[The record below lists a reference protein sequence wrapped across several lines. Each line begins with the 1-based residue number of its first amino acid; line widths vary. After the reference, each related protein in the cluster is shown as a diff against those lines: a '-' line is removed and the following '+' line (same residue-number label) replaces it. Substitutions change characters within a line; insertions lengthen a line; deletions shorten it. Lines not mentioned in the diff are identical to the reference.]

1 MSGMIVVSGKTLGRK
16 KPLFE
21 GFSVPLPPETQE
33 HGGEGGLTLREL
45 IERIVRHEV
54 GAFHDRQEG
63 RKFVQALSVRQ
74 IEESAARG
82 KVDMGGR
89 RLDQHVDEDDAVAV
103 ALQGFED
110 GLYLVV
116 LDDQEQRDLDAQIY
130 LRPDSRVT
138 FVRLVF
144 LAGA

>member
-1 MSGMIVVSGKTLGRK
+1 MGQVITISGKAPGRK
-16 KPLFE
+16 NPLFE
-21 GFSVPLPPETQE
+21 QFSVPLPPGPPDGQN
-33 HGGEGGLTLREL
+33 EGGVTLRDL

-54 GAFHDRQEG
+54 RRFSDRQEN
-63 RKFVQALSVRQ
+63 RKFVQALSARQ
-74 IEESAARG
+74 INDGLARG

-89 RLDQHVDEDDAVAV
+89 DLGQKVDEQAAVDAAI
-103 ALQGFED
+103 QGFED

-116 LDDQEQRDLDAQIY
+116 LDGDEQRELDRQVY
-130 LRPDSRVT
+130 LQPDSRMT